1 MDNFDY
7 KKYLAEG
14 KLFEEDREEQYVDP
28 FDNPDFYDGEG
39 NMKDEYYK
47 EEFGFSFKEKQ
58 NWEKIL
64 DQVKKQNNF
73 DVFDAKSLRNY
84 DKIEDEANQI
94 YTQKYGSPFLKEN
107 KLVKEDFSIT
117 GEYEGEP
124 VINSGE
130 DLEDYLRGIMVHANS
145 GEDFVRKVEYG
156 ITDETS
162 SISEEDKEK
171 LIQFYEDNETSKG
184 LGITMA
190 QKYRLDSL
198 TRMQKLED
206 EEGEEVN
213 EVEIEQK
220 SEKWDSLSDEDKK
233 NTYKVAKSVLQAY
246 HLANPKGSYEILDV
260 GYDDFIITDGTDIY
274 GEHSYLIRRGDG
286 IIAFHLNLSD
296 HIKIGPKTNSPE
308 ELSKGVKKVMNY
320 NNKGKWR
327 RLSDEDR
334 ETALLSAIEDPDNA
348 QEYIDFRYEDLPSEV
363 TSNMIFEDE
372 DGGDIISV
380 AKSILKD
387 QPMDINNYLNSLR
400 NDIRLNGSEGYIEFG
415 DDDWVED
422 YSEFIV
428 DKLDS

>member
-1 MDNFDY
+1 MDNFDLR
-7 KKYLAEG
+7 KYLTEG
-14 KLFEEDREEQYVDP
+14 RL
-28 FDNPDFYDGEG
+28 
-39 NMKDEYYK
+39 
-47 EEFGFSFKEKQ
+47 
-58 NWEKIL
+58 L
-64 DQVKKQNNF
+64 
-73 DVFDAKSLRNY
+73 
-84 DKIEDEANQI
+84 
-94 YTQKYGSPFLKEN
+94 
-107 KLVKEDFSIT
+107 KEDFSIT

-130 DLEDYLRGIMVHANS
+130 DLETYLRGIMVHANS
-145 GEDFVRKVEYG
+145 GDDFVRKVEYG

-213 EVEIEQK
+213 EVEIDSK
-220 SEKWDSLSDEDKK
+220 SEKWDS
-233 NTYKVAKSVLQAY
+233 
-246 HLANPKGSYEILDV
+246 
-260 GYDDFIITDGTDIY
+260 
-274 GEHSYLIRRGDG
+274 
-286 IIAFHLNLSD
+286 
-296 HIKIGPKTNSPE
+296 
-308 ELSKGVKKVMNY
+308 
-320 NNKGKWR
+320 
-327 RLSDEDR
+327 LSDEDR

-387 QPMDINNYLNSLR
+387 QPMAINNYLNSLR

-422 YSEFIV
+422 YEEYMA
-428 DKLDS
+428 DRARA

>member
-1 MDNFDY
+1 MNNFDL

-14 KLFEEDREEQYVDP
+14 RL
-28 FDNPDFYDGEG
+28 
-39 NMKDEYYK
+39 
-47 EEFGFSFKEKQ
+47 
-58 NWEKIL
+58 L
-64 DQVKKQNNF
+64 
-73 DVFDAKSLRNY
+73 
-84 DKIEDEANQI
+84 
-94 YTQKYGSPFLKEN
+94 
-107 KLVKEDFSIT
+107 KEDFSIT

-130 DLEDYLRGIMVHANS
+130 DLEDYLRGIMAHANS

-184 LGITMA
+184 G
-190 QKYRLDSL
+190 
-198 TRMQKLED
+198 EF
-206 EEGEEVN
+206 EGVN
-213 EVEIEQK
+213 EVEIDSK

-334 ETALLSAIEDPDNA
+334 ETALLSAIEDPDDA

-380 AKSILKD
+380 VKSILKD

-422 YSEFIV
+422 YEEYMA
-428 DKLDS
+428 DRARA